1 MLVQKPGPPLLSCHL
16 WVDTM
21 MVKPPLNLSRKWT
34 KKLVY
39 STDTPCNF
47 STVHMMTPPVFGPKN
62 LSTLQELLCTG
73 MWPHLS
79 LIWIPIIIFLN
90 LTCSPKFLELWL
102 VSTLF
107 LVESYWLQARHDFFM
122 LLLVSL
128 YKKLQPKQ
136 LI

>member
-1 MLVQKPGPPLLSCHL
+1 
-16 WVDTM
+16 
-21 MVKPPLNLSRKWT
+21 
-34 KKLVY
+34 
-39 STDTPCNF
+39 
-47 STVHMMTPPVFGPKN
+47 
-62 LSTLQELLCTG
+62 